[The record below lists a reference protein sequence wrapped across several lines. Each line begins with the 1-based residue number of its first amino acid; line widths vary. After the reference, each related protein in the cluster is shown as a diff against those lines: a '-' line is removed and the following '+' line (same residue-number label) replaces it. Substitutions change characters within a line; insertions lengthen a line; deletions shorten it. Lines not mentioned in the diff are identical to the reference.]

1 MMSQPPKETPMNT
14 TLTRTIACFGLV
26 CAGFYTTG
34 CATSTL
40 RAKGT
45 PKLILK
51 KSPSLLKKAPALH
64 KKAPS
69 LRKKTSR
76 HSILTA
82 VDAVQRHFPQVAFPH
97 FDAKYSYSIINK
109 QQSIS
114 LIELR
119 FYLPATHIP
128 KPKELRAKIK
138 AVLQQTGQPKNS
150 CLNINVSRYTSRFT
164 GYKQPLKA
172 IKVDFACG

>member
-1 MMSQPPKETPMNT
+1 MNT

-51 KSPSLLKKAPALH
+51 KSPSLLKKVPT
-64 KKAPS
+64 
-69 LRKKTSR
+69 LRKKVPALRKKVPTLHKQTSR

-119 FYLPATHIP
+119 FYLPTTHIP